1 MPVRLV
7 DRFPDPPAERLLAG
21 LVPPPRFDAVRFAN
35 YLPAEQTQ
43 AAARDRLEALAIDL
57 HERAAA
63 RGMFARLRRPAAP
76 APSVYLDGG
85 FGVGKTH
92 LLASV
97 WHAAPGPKTYAS
109 FGELVALVGALGMQA
124 AAGALAGTRLV
135 CIDEFELDDPA
146 NTRLIAALLHRLV
159 ADGASVVATSNTLPG
174 ELGQG
179 RFHAEHFRRE
189 IETLAA
195 VFATLSLQGE
205 DYRRRGA
212 MQAPPAWPEDR
223 VIEAAQARGDAA
235 SLDRAPELLAHLAG
249 LHPIRYRA
257 LLDGID
263 AVFVTEARTVRDLSG
278 ALRVA
283 YLVDEL
289 YDQQVPVALS
299 GAGPDELFPPA
310 LLQGTYRKTL
320 GRCVSR
326 LGALVREAEE
336 RSAAD

>member
-1 MPVRLV
+1 VPVRLI

-35 YLPAEQTQ
+35 YLPAEGTQ
-43 AAARDRLEALAIDL
+43 AAARDRLEALAAGL
-57 HERAAA
+57 HERAAS
-63 RGMFARLRRPAAP
+63 RGVLGRFRRPAP

-109 FGELVALVGALGMQA
+109 FGELVALVGALSMQA
-124 AAGALAGTRLV
+124 AAAALAGTRLV

-174 ELGQG
+174 ELGRG

-195 VFATLSLQGE
+195 VFETLSLQGE

-212 MQAPPAWPEDR
+212 MQAPPAWPERR
-223 VIEAAQARGDAA
+223 VREAADAVGEQA

-299 GAGPDELFPPA
+299 GVGPDELFPPA

-336 RSAAD
+336 RSAAG